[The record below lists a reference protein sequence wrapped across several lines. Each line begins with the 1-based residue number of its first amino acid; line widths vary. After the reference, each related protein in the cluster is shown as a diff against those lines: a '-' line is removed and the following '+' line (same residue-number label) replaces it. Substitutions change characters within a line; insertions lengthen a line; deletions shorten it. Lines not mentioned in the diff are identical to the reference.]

1 MQPLAMLIVIKT
13 LQYKHIS
20 INHIA
25 LSMTTVIARP
35 SSFLGSIKIEK
46 LDKFN
51 LFKFND
57 ELQARM
63 EELLERKKAD
73 LLTSEEVIELEE
85 IGELD
90 RIFTHINAMLV
101 AQK

>member
-1 MQPLAMLIVIKT
+1 
-13 LQYKHIS
+13 
-20 INHIA
+20 
-25 LSMTTVIARP
+25 MTTVIARP
-35 SSFLGSIKIEK
+35 SSLIGSIRIEK

-63 EELLERKKAD
+63 EKLLERKKAD
-73 LLTSEEVIELEE
+73 LLTPEEAIELEE

-101 AQK
+101 AQQND